1 MGRRAAEHRAPAHL
15 TPLLL
20 VKAFASDALGRIEL
34 EPNKAAVICKL
45 EMLQSAQD

>member
-15 TPLLL
+15 TPLLG
-20 VKAFASDALGRIEL
+20 KAFASDALGRIEL